1 MGKGKYEF
9 LIVGSG
15 AGGATLARELAK
27 RGKEVLIV
35 EKGKREKKVG
45 TLWDSRK
52 YFDMSRFFALPAES
66 KEGVV
71 MWRAFMAGGSTV
83 VSCANGV
90 RCLEK
95 ELANFGID
103 LEEEFIE
110 AEKEMEISSSIGL
123 LSEGSEAIMEAS
135 EKLGYKMEL
144 MPKFIDSKH
153 CRKCGGCVMGC
164 SCDAKWS
171 ALRYLEEAQQRGADV
186 LYRATV
192 ESVILNNGKAQG
204 VRGRGAYGPFE
215 LLSDVV
221 ILAAGGLTT
230 PVILH
235 RAGIKNAGENLFID
249 LFVDTYGV
257 TKGLNQCHE
266 PAMALVDDE
275 FYESNG
281 FILSPFVNHPRMIR
295 FVEMGL
301 KAFAH
306 PSNRLIGIMTKT
318 TDDPAGRVFSDG
330 SVSKPVTQGD
340 WGRLKEG
347 ASISKEILV
356 KAGADERSIVVT
368 KPQGA
373 HPGGTASIGKAVN
386 SNLETEVENLF
397 VCDASV
403 LPRSPGKPPI
413 LTLVALAKRQA
424 KILTS

>member
-1 MGKGKYEF
+1 
-9 LIVGSG
+9 
-15 AGGATLARELAK
+15 
-27 RGKEVLIV
+27 
-35 EKGKREKKVG
+35 
-45 TLWDSRK
+45 
-52 YFDMSRFFALPAES
+52 
-66 KEGVV
+66 
-71 MWRAFMAGGSTV
+71 
-83 VSCANGV
+83 
-90 RCLEK
+90 
-95 ELANFGID
+95 
-103 LEEEFIE
+103 
-110 AEKEMEISSSIGL
+110 
-123 LSEGSEAIMEAS
+123 
-135 EKLGYKMEL
+135 
-144 MPKFIDSKH
+144 
-153 CRKCGGCVMGC
+153 MGC